1 MSVIDILFRVD
12 FICKKYDK
20 YDIEKQRDLNAN
32 GGDPFSLLYAS
43 IERDI
48 EAALLVRFLLLISLP
63 KCENFTEI
71 S

>member
-63 KCENFTEI
+63 K
-71 S
+71 